1 MLKNKLLFGPL
12 LIGVLM
18 VSLLCH
24 FLWNFTMQKTISH
37 YEKISNL
44 KAPSAFDFWIG
55 VAVAGVLAVLR
66 RLVIRFARVLFMK
79 IMKEKYVGD
88 DREERS
94 VKSAMNF
101 FKFLYYVL
109 VVSVT
114 Y

>member
-1 MLKNKLLFGPL
+1 
-12 LIGVLM
+12 
-18 VSLLCH
+18 
-24 FLWNFTMQKTISH
+24 MQKTISH

-44 KAPSAFDFWIG
+44 KAPSALDFWIG